1 MFFFRET
8 IPLPRF
14 QGSVVTFQG
23 IVLLFLVRDGSIID
37 VCCSGLSVASLEW
50 SMSICCKILGRSLH
64 SKSYL
69 LAIYNQSIS
78 ESMMSPVR

>member
-1 MFFFRET
+1 MFFFREK
-8 IPLPRF
+8 IPLLRF

-50 SMSICCKILGRSLH
+50 SMSICKILGSLCIQ
-64 SKSYL
+64 KVICL
-69 LAIYNQSIS
+69 QITTNPFLRA
-78 ESMMSPVR
+78 